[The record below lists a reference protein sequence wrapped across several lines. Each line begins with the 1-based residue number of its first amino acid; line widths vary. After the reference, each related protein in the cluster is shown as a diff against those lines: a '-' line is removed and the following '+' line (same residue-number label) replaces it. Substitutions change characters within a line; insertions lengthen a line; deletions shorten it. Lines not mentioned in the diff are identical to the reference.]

1 MPLFVKFIKPLSDK
15 DGRLDKK
22 KKKGAGFVGFIF
34 SWNCMGPTLASTK
47 DFWEV
52 LLGVKTREARMH

>member
-1 MPLFVKFIKPLSDK
+1 MVVKTLETGYLQSALIPVFLLAMPLFVKFIKPLSDK

-34 SWNCMGPTLASTK
+34 S
-47 DFWEV
+47 
-52 LLGVKTREARMH
+52 